1 MTRYDAGVPPIR
13 RAEQADQTRRD
24 IIAAARR
31 LFARDGYQAT
41 TMKAI
46 GEAAGVSVQTVYDS
60 VGSKAALLL
69 ALNDELD
76 RVAGV
81 QDLADAVL
89 ASESG
94 VDVAA
99 LPARMTRAI
108 LDNAIDIVRIVTAA
122 GASEPE
128 AHNALDEARKRHLA
142 SIAAV
147 THRLETLGALRADAT
162 VAEAQA
168 TLSILTDTAFGLLLH
183 DSYGWSTQA
192 IERWTIAT
200 IRRLL
205 LC

>member
-1 MTRYDAGVPPIR
+1 MADVPPAR
-13 RAEQADQTRRD
+13 RAIQAEQTRRD

-81 QDLADAVL
+81 RDLAGAVL
-89 ASESG
+89 ASESS

-99 LPARMTRAI
+99 LPARITRAI

-122 GASEPE
+122 APSEPDVQT
-128 AHNALDEARKRHLA
+128 ALDDGRKRHLA
-142 SIAAV
+142 GIAAV
-147 THRLETLGALRADAT
+147 THRLETLEGLRAGVT